1 MARTTSIA
9 LLALILH
16 VVSADDGTA
25 QERRLT
31 ADELYEDA
39 TRLAERGD
47 TTTATVL
54 LRRAVERDRDHP
66 DAVFALGTLLT
77 RTAGSKETEFAQ
89 RREAEALLE
98 RAFQLRDG
106 DPAVLLEMGLLKR
119 KQNIRVDARRLLE
132 QALDPDRDAAL
143 DPRAAAYAHYE
154 LGRILEEE
162 LADYEHLVFLP
173 PSRRE
178 FGEASADPLG
188 GTSSGAFCPAGVAFF
203 CYNYTRT
210 RDFNLL
216 FEEVAS
222 PASDRAETYPPR
234 IEEQYR
240 TALAY
245 DPGLE
250 PAARSLMA
258 LYLRLGRT
266 EEFRE
271 VARELVDT
279 YPGRPYPWVF
289 EGLALYERGQWEDAR
304 RSFERG
310 LALMPPDERVAFE
323 DVSALL
329 QRTQLNAYSALGD
342 DERLEYADVLW
353 AKSDPLYLV
362 PGNERWMEH
371 VARVTY
377 AELNFGAPELGMRG
391 WQSDRGL
398 VYIRYGAPRKIWSIN
413 TSTRLTSGTS
423 DRWILWNYRVDAPS
437 FIFYSQ
443 AGYRSVRFDQAANT
457 QAYASEL
464 AESESTTA
472 FRSRAVTTWIDLPH
486 QIARLRG
493 SESDL
498 TQVVAYVDANPSR
511 FLLFEGD
518 SVTTALFLFT
528 PQHRDT
534 AELRSSIS
542 ADASGNIVFA
552 TQLYP
557 ADYDYAIEA
566 FARESKVAGTE
577 RGVLPVRGFRPDGL
591 SLSDLVVADG
601 VTPRVEDPIRWTDFS
616 IGASRDLT
624 FGAEEEI
631 HLYFELYGL
640 SMDGNGEAR
649 YELEITVEDV
659 TAEGLVSSVVR
670 SLGDLVGLG
679 DDADTRLRFDRVA
692 EPRDGIVPEYLSLLL
707 TDVEP
712 GDYLV
717 HVKVRDEMSD
727 DEREIVR
734 QIVIEP

>member
-1 MARTTSIA
+1 MGRTTSLVLFA
-9 LLALILH
+9 LVLH
-16 VVSADDGTA
+16 AAPAAHGSAQGR
-25 QERRLT
+25 QLT

-39 TRLAERGD
+39 VRMAEGGD
-47 TTTATVL
+47 TATAIVL
-54 LRRAVERDRDHP
+54 LRRALERDHDHE

-77 RTAGSKETEFAQ
+77 RTAGSNETEFAQ

-98 RAFQLRDG
+98 RAFDLRDG
-106 DPAVLLEMGLLKR
+106 DRAVLLEMGLLKR

-132 QALDPDRDAAL
+132 QALDPDRADAL
-143 DPRAAAYAHYE
+143 DPGAAAHAHYE

-203 CYNYTRT
+203 CYNYTRA

-216 FEEVAS
+216 FEEVAN
-222 PASDRAETYPPR
+222 PASDRAETHPPR

-245 DPGLE
+245 DPGFE
-250 PAARSLMA
+250 PAARGLMA

-271 VARELVDT
+271 VAAELVDL

-289 EGLALYERGQWEDAR
+289 EGLALYESAQWEDAH

-310 LALMPPDERVAFE
+310 LALMPPSERIAFE

-329 QRTQLNAYSALGD
+329 QRSQRTAYAGLGD
-342 DERLEYADVLW
+342 VGKRQYADVLW

-371 VARVTY
+371 VARVAF

-391 WQSDRGL
+391 WESDRGL
-398 VYIRYGAPRKIWSIN
+398 VYVRYGPPRRIWAIN
-413 TSTRLTSGTS
+413 TSTRLASGTA

-464 AESESTTA
+464 AETESATV
-472 FRSRAVTTWIDLPH
+472 FRSRAVTTWVEVPH

-498 TQVVAYVDANPSR
+498 TQVVAYVEAEPSR

-534 AELRSSIS
+534 AELRSSIP
-542 ADASGNIVFA
+542 ADASGNLAFA
-552 TQLYP
+552 TELYP
-557 ADYDYAIEA
+557 ADYDYSIEA
-566 FARESKVAGTE
+566 FARQSKVAGTE
-577 RGVLPVRGFRPDGL
+577 RGLLPVPGFRSDGL

-601 VTPRVEDPIRWTDFS
+601 VTPRVAEPIRWTDFS
-616 IGASRDLT
+616 IGASRDLS
-624 FGAEEEI
+624 FRALEEI

-640 SMDGNGEAR
+640 ATNGNGEAR

-670 SLGDLVGLG
+670 SLGNLVGLG
-679 DDADTRLRFDRVA
+679 DDADTRLRFDRVG
-692 EPRDGIVPEYLSLLL
+692 EPREGIVPEYLSLLL

-712 GDYLV
+712 GDYLI
-717 HVKVRDEMSD
+717 HVKVTDEGSG
-727 DEREIVR
+727 DEQEIVR
-734 QIVIEP
+734 RIAIEP